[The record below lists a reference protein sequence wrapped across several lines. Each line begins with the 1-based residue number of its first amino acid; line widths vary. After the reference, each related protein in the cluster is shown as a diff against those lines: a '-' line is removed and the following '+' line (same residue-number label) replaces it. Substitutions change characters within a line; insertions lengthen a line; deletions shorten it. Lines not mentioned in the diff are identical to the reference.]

1 MMMEWMENMEDITVI
16 TYHEENP
23 NGTAGRAFYK
33 KMGFCYG
40 SLTEEFG
47 SSGQQFVPKKQFQ
60 YAFIHNCIFSFP
72 LLLNIKI

>member
-1 MMMEWMENMEDITVI
+1 MMMERMENMEDITVI

-40 SLTEEFG
+40 SLTEEF
-47 SSGQQFVPKKQFQ
+47 
-60 YAFIHNCIFSFP
+60 
-72 LLLNIKI
+72 